1 MEMDTDSLYIAF
13 ARDTIGDCVKPELR
27 EEWSNEKWKWFLSD
41 IESKIIF
48 EGHEI
53 SIAQWGKR
61 TPGKFK
67 SECVVRE

>member
-13 ARDTIGDCVKPELR
+13 ARDTIDDCVNPELR
-27 EEWSNEKWKWFLSD
+27 EEWSKEKWKFISSD

-53 SIAQWGKR
+53 SIVQWDKR
-61 TPGKFK
+61 TP
-67 SECVVRE
+67 R